1 MMGADRWDLSMR
13 PRLSRLTLAS
23 AALLLPA
30 FTLAGPAVAQVQQYM
45 LGPGSNV
52 GSETKIE
59 PKNCVTAADGSI
71 TCDTQIVNPPGD
83 TPAKP
88 SYTPFGN

>member
-1 MMGADRWDLSMR
+1 MLQ
-13 PRLSRLTLAS
+13 RLPLMTFAAGVVLLTPAVLR
-23 AALLLPA
+23 LPA
-30 FTLAGPAVAQVQQYM
+30 SAQVQQYM

-52 GSETKIE
+52 GNKTKVE
-59 PKNCVTAADGSI
+59 PKNCVTKPDGSI

>member
-1 MMGADRWDLSMR
+1 MIVRRIS
-13 PRLSRLTLAS
+13 SVLAG
-23 AALLLPA
+23 AALLLA
-30 FTLAGPAVAQVQQYM
+30 SAGAAEAQVQQFM
-45 LGPGSNV
+45 LGPGSNI
-52 GSETKIE
+52 GNKTKIE

-88 SYTPFGN
+88 SYTPFSN

>member
-1 MMGADRWDLSMR
+1 MS
-13 PRLSRLTLAS
+13 SVLAG
-23 AALLLPA
+23 AALLLA
-30 FTLAGPAVAQVQQYM
+30 SGGAARAQVQQFI

-52 GSETKIE
+52 GNKTKVE

-88 SYTPFGN
+88 SYSPFNH